1 MGYMMKIS
9 DKANALAKEARD
21 LKAKGTWAMM
31 QQGPELL
38 DDVINLTVAM
48 AEQIDK
54 LTSYVD
60 EV

>member
-1 MGYMMKIS
+1 MGYTMNLS
-9 DKANALAKEARD
+9 TKANELANQARD
-21 LKAKGTWAMM
+21 LKSKGTLVMMHQAPAM
-31 QQGPELL
+31 L

>member
-21 LKAKGTWAMM
+21 LKAKGAWAMM